1 MPLTSPMMPVP
12 HYVTSLVI
20 CIETG
25 KTVYVRDRQTDRERD
40 RDRGEG
46 STAAADLVFQHLDC
60 EAVYIEPQSDLRFT
74 GAHVAPRVWRV
85 QCTRHQQLLACVCV
99 SV

>member
-1 MPLTSPMMPVP
+1 MKLARQ
-12 HYVTSLVI
+12 
-20 CIETG
+20 CIVC
-25 KTVYVRDRQTDRERD
+25 KRQTDRERD
-40 RDRGEG
+40 RERERERERERDRGEG
-46 STAAADLVFQHLDC
+46 STVAADLVFKHLHS